1 MICYFKGPYFVGVI
15 ITRTAFWLPV
25 IIVHIH
31 NFLTVI
37 FYCYI
42 NVCTILKRFSIKK
55 KYIQNLPIKRTEI
68 VDLPNT
74 KQIMNNLRSF
84 RIAIGI

>member
-42 NVCTILKRFSIKK
+42 NVCTILKRFSIK
-55 KYIQNLPIKRTEI
+55 
-68 VDLPNT
+68 
-74 KQIMNNLRSF
+74 MNNVKHLLETLIIDVCFGRSVLLDVTHY
-84 RIAIGI
+84 RNSDL

>member
-55 KYIQNLPIKRTEI
+55 TALGSIAQAAARNVSHLPVTSWS
-68 VDLPNT
+68 
-74 KQIMNNLRSF
+74 Q
-84 RIAIGI
+84 

>member
-37 FYCYI
+37 FFIYI

-55 KYIQNLPIKRTEI
+55 K
-68 VDLPNT
+68 
-74 KQIMNNLRSF
+74 MS
-84 RIAIGI
+84 

>member
-37 FYCYI
+37 FCCYI

-55 KYIQNLPIKRTEI
+55 KSNIFCHVEHQ
-68 VDLPNT
+68 V
-74 KQIMNNLRSF
+74 Q
-84 RIAIGI
+84 

>member
-42 NVCTILKRFSIKK
+42 NVCTILKRFSIK
-55 KYIQNLPIKRTEI
+55 NHESLI
-68 VDLPNT
+68 V
-74 KQIMNNLRSF
+74 S
-84 RIAIGI
+84 